1 MTPVKAIP
9 ACRSN
14 SIGLR
19 YPIVECLRFRLQKR
33 SMSSNT
39 SALASSRVRYVLG
52 PVRSV
57 LSDEKKLS
65 IAALSTLPERLIE
78 QITRLSAA
86 IAAQNLISSL
96 RPATGGRPGE
106 GNGALPE
113 RSDRR
118 FHRII
123 VAPHEALRRPLES
136 ALAAPVAVVHEPT
149 AMEGPVGFGGP
160 APARRARSRHGP
172 SG

>member
-39 SALASSRVRYVLG
+39 SALASSRVRYVLL

-65 IAALSTLPERLIE
+65 IAALSQTLPDRLIE
-78 QITRLSAA
+78 QTTPVVSHQPLELLAGVLAS
-86 IAAQNLISSL
+86 
-96 RPATGGRPGE
+96 ATGMMQQ
-106 GNGALPE
+106 
-113 RSDRR
+113 
-118 FHRII
+118 RIG
-123 VAPHEALRRPLES
+123 
-136 ALAAPVAVVHEPT
+136 LAA
-149 AMEGPVGFGGP
+149 
-160 APARRARSRHGP
+160 APDRHH
-172 SG
+172 